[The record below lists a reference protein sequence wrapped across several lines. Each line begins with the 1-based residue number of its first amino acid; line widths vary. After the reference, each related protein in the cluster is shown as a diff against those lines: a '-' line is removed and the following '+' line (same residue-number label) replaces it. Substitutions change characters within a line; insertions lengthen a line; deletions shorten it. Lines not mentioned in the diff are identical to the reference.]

1 MRNSFSLVIAFVGSA
16 ACNPVLQ
23 AQMRAS
29 WDDRFFFSEWNTGLI
44 GRLLQQQEQ
53 LKAQGGPPRNVCI
66 LVDDVVLSGPAQEQ
80 IAHMSMR
87 GRHFNI
93 SLMMCAVSYTNLN
106 KRARRS
112 LDVLLVYS
120 LPMNGDMQVLSWE
133 FCNQVQMARFA
144 LNNLKEHECLVME
157 TLETMHRFLFV
168 MV

>member
-1 MRNSFSLVIAFVGSA
+1 MLPDWDPGRLLRKIPFNVALVGGRRQGKSTAVSDLLRRMRNSFSLVIAFVGSA

-29 WDDRFFFSEWNTGLI
+29 WDDRFFFSDWNTALI
-44 GRLLQQQEQ
+44 DRLLQQQEQ
-53 LKAQGGPPRNVCI
+53 LKAQGQARNVCI

-106 KRARRS
+106 ARS
-112 LDVLLVYS
+112 TCCWFTAC
-120 LPMNGDMQVLSWE
+120 P
-133 FCNQVQMARFA
+133 
-144 LNNLKEHECLVME
+144 
-157 TLETMHRFLFV
+157 
-168 MV
+168 